1 LPLKEGLPADDFNQ
15 AIMNKQYEKKAS
27 SHFVVGEWSRNQG
40 RIHQDCQCRITSLLQ
55 HQKQSKFSPIK
66 KPFVAVSTGT
76 SCYQS
81 RSKSSCFFE
90 PCSPC
95 TRYTPDA
102 WIPMDASF
110 KQYTYS
116 DGMDLQ
122 QAVPLDAAAL
132 ISAAGQGAQVN
143 EAEGWVQHLNTAALQ
158 GQLSAYQQRLK
169 TYIDRQNGGQ
179 STVGQVLG
187 QRSAQIDPLPFFA
200 ATLPYEVKARI

>member
-1 LPLKEGLPADDFNQ
+1 MNSSTRKRLRLISLRENGPA
-15 AIMNKQYEKKAS
+15 IKAGFTKTVNAAS
-27 SHFVVGEWSRNQG
+27 PASCHIKSR
-40 RIHQDCQCRITSLLQ
+40 
-55 HQKQSKFSPIK
+55 SKFSPIK

-81 RSKSSCFFE
+81 RSKSGCFFE
-90 PCSPC
+90 PCSLC
-95 TRYTPDA
+95 TRYAPDA

-169 TYIDRQNGGQ
+169 AYIDRQNGGQ

-187 QRSAQIDPLPFFA
+187 QRAAQIDPLPFFA

>member
-1 LPLKEGLPADDFNQ
+1 
-15 AIMNKQYEKKAS
+15 
-27 SHFVVGEWSRNQG
+27 
-40 RIHQDCQCRITSLLQ
+40 
-55 HQKQSKFSPIK
+55 
-66 KPFVAVSTGT
+66 
-76 SCYQS
+76 
-81 RSKSSCFFE
+81 FE
-90 PCSPC
+90 PCSLC

-187 QRSAQIDPLPFFA
+187 QHAAQIDPLPFFA

>member
-1 LPLKEGLPADDFNQ
+1 
-15 AIMNKQYEKKAS
+15 
-27 SHFVVGEWSRNQG
+27 
-40 RIHQDCQCRITSLLQ
+40 
-55 HQKQSKFSPIK
+55 
-66 KPFVAVSTGT
+66 
-76 SCYQS
+76 
-81 RSKSSCFFE
+81 
-90 PCSPC
+90 
-95 TRYTPDA
+95 
-102 WIPMDASF
+102 MDASF

-179 STVGQVLG
+179 STSA
-187 QRSAQIDPLPFFA
+187 RCWASAQRKSIPCPFLPLRCLMKSRPEYRRGFM
-200 ATLPYEVKARI
+200 VKLLFYQSVL